1 MSQVNVGTTREQDRV
16 IALAAILQ
24 AVTIVQQIADTGQ
37 VNQTE
42 FETLLN
48 SLIATT
54 APSTEAVYG
63 DLSLLKTGFKQLNKQ
78 LSKSKDKQDIVLLRY
93 VINLLHLERKLA
105 KRPAMLDLISREI
118 DQVPQQID
126 YFGSIN
132 SPQVIARF
140 ADIYHRTISE
150 LSPRIQVHGNP
161 TFLQQPDNIN
171 RIRALLLA
179 GIRAAI
185 LWQQK
190 GGRRWQ
196 FIFHSNKMLSI
207 SNTLYNKIP

>member
-24 AVTIVQQIADTGQ
+24 AVTLVQQIADTGQ

-190 GGRRWQ
+190 GGRRWH

-207 SNTLYNKIP
+207 SNALYNKIP